1 MNGVANGSPG
11 DRPEASGQRPGVL
24 MGRPFGIPVYVSP
37 TWFFI
42 AALITWGYAP
52 IVAYRLP
59 EIGAMKYA
67 VAFAFAVLLYVSVL
81 VHELSHSI
89 VARAYDLPVRR
100 ITLYMLGG
108 VSEIEEEPPTP
119 GREFLIA
126 FAGPLLSLL
135 LAGAGWIAYQFLPAA
150 SVAGVLVFELA
161 IANFLVGVFNLLPGL
176 PLDGGR
182 MLRAGVW
189 RMTGRASTA
198 TMAAAWAGRGLA
210 VLVVLVPFGAAAV
223 NGSEPGWFTVIWAG
237 FIAAFIWLGATQSIR
252 VARIRD
258 RLPGLHARGL
268 ARRALPV
275 TADVPVA
282 EAVRRAAEARAG
294 AMVVVDY
301 SGRPLALVSESAV
314 AATPE
319 QRRPWIQI
327 GTLARSI
334 EPGMTLAAGLGGREL
349 LDAMRA
355 NPSGEYLLLDDD
367 GAVYGVLVSGD
378 VDRAF
383 AGV

>member
-1 MNGVANGSPG
+1 
-11 DRPEASGQRPGVL
+11 

-52 IVAYRLP
+52 IVGYRLP
-59 EIGAMKYA
+59 EIGTMKYV
-67 VAFAFAVLLYVSVL
+67 VAFAFAVLLYLSVL

-108 VSEIEEEPPTP
+108 VSEIEEEPQSP
-119 GREFLIA
+119 GREFWIA
-126 FAGPLLSLL
+126 FAGPLLSLV
-135 LAGAGWIAYQFLPAA
+135 LAAVGWLAYQLLPAA
-150 SVAGVLVFELA
+150 SVAGVLVFELT

-189 RMTGRASTA
+189 RLTRKPSTA
-198 TMAAAWAGRGLA
+198 TIAAAWAGRGLA
-210 VLVVLVPFGAAAV
+210 VLVMLVPVGLAAA
-223 NGSEPGWFTVIWAG
+223 NGGRPGWFTFIWAG
-237 FIAAFIWLGATQSIR
+237 FIAVFIWLGATQSIR

-258 RLPGLHARGL
+258 RLPNLHARGL

-275 TADVPVA
+275 TAEVPVS
-282 EAVRRAAEARAG
+282 EAVRRAGESRAG
-294 AMVVVDY
+294 AIVIVDHT
-301 SGRPLALVSESAV
+301 GRPLALVSEAAV
-314 AATPE
+314 QATPE
-319 QRRPWIQI
+319 QRRPWMQI

-334 EPGMTLAAGLGGREL
+334 EPGMTITADLGGRDL
-349 LDAMRA
+349 LEAMRTH
-355 NPSGEYLLLDDD
+355 PSGEYLLVDTNGD
-367 GAVYGVLVSGD
+367 VYGVLVAAD

>member
-1 MNGVANGSPG
+1 
-11 DRPEASGQRPGVL
+11 

-52 IVAYRLP
+52 IVGYRLP
-59 EIGAMKYA
+59 DIGSMKYV
-67 VAFAFAVLLYVSVL
+67 VAFAFAVLLYLSVL

-108 VSEIEEEPPTP
+108 VSEIEEEPQTP

-126 FAGPLLSLL
+126 FAGPLLSLI
-135 LAGAGWIAYQFLPAA
+135 LAAVGYAAYQLLSPVT
-150 SVAGVLVFELA
+150 VAGVLVFELT

-189 RMTGRASTA
+189 RLTRKPSTA
-198 TMAAAWAGRGLA
+198 TIAAAWAGRGLA
-210 VLVVLVPFGAAAV
+210 VLVILVPFGIAAV

-258 RLPGLHARGL
+258 RLPRLNAREL
-268 ARRALPV
+268 ARRAMPV
-275 TADVPVA
+275 TADVPVS
-282 EAVRRAAEARAG
+282 EAVRRAGEARAG
-294 AMVVVDY
+294 AIVIVDY
-301 SGRPLALVSESAV
+301 DGNPLALVSESAV
-314 AATPE
+314 TAVPE

-327 GTLARSI
+327 GTLARTL
-334 EPGMTLAAGLGGREL
+334 EPGMTLTADLGGREL
-349 LDAMRA
+349 LEAMRTH
-355 NPSGEYLLLDDD
+355 PSGEYLLLDGNGD
-367 GAVYGVLVSGD
+367 VYGVLVATD

>member
-1 MNGVANGSPG
+1 MADSSRD
-11 DRPEASGQRPGVL
+11 DRPDASADRPGVL

-52 IVAYRLP
+52 IVGYRLP

-108 VSEIEEEPPTP
+108 VSEIEEEPQTP

-126 FAGPLLSLL
+126 FAGPLLSLV
-135 LAGAGWIAYQFLPAA
+135 LAGVGWVAYQLLPPA
-150 SVAGVLVFELA
+150 SIAGVLVFELT

-189 RMTGRASTA
+189 RLTHRPSTA
-198 TMAAAWAGRGLA
+198 TIAAAWAGRGLA
-210 VLVVLVPFGAAAV
+210 VLVVLVPFVAAAV
-223 NGSEPGWFTVIWAG
+223 QGTQPSWFTVIWAG

-258 RLPGLHARGL
+258 RLPNLHARGL

-275 TADVPVA
+275 TADVPVS
-282 EAVRRAAEARAG
+282 EAVRRAADVHAG
-294 AMVVVDY
+294 AIVVVDY
-301 SGRPLALVSESAV
+301 SGRPMALVSESAV
-314 AATPE
+314 SATPE

-327 GTLARSI
+327 GTLARTI
-334 EPGMTLAAGLGGREL
+334 EPGMTLTADLSGRDL
-349 LDAMRA
+349 LDAMRTHPA
-355 NPSGEYLLLDDD
+355 GEYLLVDTNGD
-367 GAVYGVLVSGD
+367 VYGVLVASD